1 MRNAHTQRGFTLV
14 EMIVSLALFAVVSTM
29 SVGTVVVLLDGNR
42 ELRDEQATIGNVQFA
57 LDAITRDIR
66 TGYNYICD
74 SEPGGLPS
82 ESIFTGNLDNLTSS
96 GEDCTNGLTGNN
108 PNARH
113 GVSFIIADSD
123 SGSGLPQRMAY
134 YYDRGEASI
143 FRRVGDNDPESILS
157 ESITLND
164 ANFFVTGTSDSDETQ
179 PTVTVRLEVEAEDG
193 VPFELQ
199 TTVTQRFL
207 DIP

>member
-57 LDAITRDIR
+57 LDAMTRDIR
-66 TGYNYICD
+66 TGYDYIC
-74 SEPGGLPS
+74 ETRNGGGGPPN
-82 ESIFTGNLDNLTSS
+82 SIFGSNHNSLTAPD
-96 GEDCTNGLTGNN
+96 DCVNGLNSGN

-113 GVSFIIADSD
+113 GVSFIIADSG
-123 SGSGLPQRMAY
+123 SGSPQRMAY
-134 YYDRGEASI
+134 YYDRDEASI

-157 ESITLND
+157 ESIVLND
-164 ANFFVTGTSDSDETQ
+164 ANFFVTGTSDTDETQ

-193 VPFELQ
+193 IPFELQ
-199 TTVTQRFL
+199 TAVTQRFL